1 MSIIQ
6 EALKKAENS
15 KPQAAVPNIT
25 TEERKPDF
33 MLKETPPAAAA
44 KARPAPK
51 KANKAN
57 RAFSPIFI
65 LMPIFFA
72 AVILAAF
79 FAFKVAFKP
88 KPAVTAPAAP
98 VVQNAAPSR
107 QEVVR
112 KDAAPVSKEVPK
124 FELSGIM
131 QLDAGPK
138 AIINGSVVK
147 EGDAIGGATVGK
159 INNSDV
165 VLNYEDF
172 EIQLKLKD

>member
-1 MSIIQ
+1 MI
-6 EALKKAENS
+6 
-15 KPQAAVPNIT
+15 
-25 TEERKPDF
+25 
-33 MLKETPPAAAA
+33 
-44 KARPAPK
+44 
-51 KANKAN
+51 
-57 RAFSPIFI
+57 I
-65 LMPIFFA
+65 LMPIAFAVAIVATFFA
-72 AVILAAF
+72 YKAAF
-79 FAFKVAFKP
+79 NP

-165 VLNYEDF
+165 MLNYEDF